1 MTVPAEKCRDSSLKS
16 RFQTLTAGAM
26 ESTGDHVMCIHV
38 IKIAEYTTVK
48 CILRDTYVV
57 YMSLVRFSEL
67 PFSLYFADFLL
78 FGYAVVAC
86 TVIPFCTVFATQL
99 RFSLLSEPKPVYA
112 QVGQPDVDLPVS
124 PSDGVLPSSTHE
136 DGILR

>member
-1 MTVPAEKCRDSSLKS
+1 
-16 RFQTLTAGAM
+16 M

-38 IKIAEYTTVK
+38 IKISEYLTIK
-48 CILRDTYVV
+48 CTLIDAYVV
-57 YMSLVRFSEL
+57 YMSLIRFSEL
-67 PFSLYFADFLL
+67 PFSLYFADFSL

-86 TVIPFCTVFATQL
+86 TVIPFCTVFPAQF

-124 PSDGVLPSSTHE
+124 PSDGVLPNSTHE

>member
-1 MTVPAEKCRDSSLKS
+1 
-16 RFQTLTAGAM
+16 M

-38 IKIAEYTTVK
+38 IKISEYLTIK
-48 CILRDTYVV
+48 CTLIDAYVV
-57 YMSLVRFSEL
+57 YMSLIRFSEL
-67 PFSLYFADFLL
+67 PFSLYFADFSL

-86 TVIPFCTVFATQL
+86 TVIPFCTVFPAQF

-124 PSDGVLPSSTHE
+124 PSDGVLPNSTQD

>member
-1 MTVPAEKCRDSSLKS
+1 
-16 RFQTLTAGAM
+16 
-26 ESTGDHVMCIHV
+26 MCIHV
-38 IKIAEYTTVK
+38 IKISEYLTIK
-48 CILRDTYVV
+48 CTLIDAYVV
-57 YMSLVRFSEL
+57 YMSLIRFSEL
-67 PFSLYFADFLL
+67 PFSLYFADFSL

-86 TVIPFCTVFATQL
+86 TVIPFCTVFPAQF

-124 PSDGVLPSSTHE
+124 PSDGVLPNSTHE